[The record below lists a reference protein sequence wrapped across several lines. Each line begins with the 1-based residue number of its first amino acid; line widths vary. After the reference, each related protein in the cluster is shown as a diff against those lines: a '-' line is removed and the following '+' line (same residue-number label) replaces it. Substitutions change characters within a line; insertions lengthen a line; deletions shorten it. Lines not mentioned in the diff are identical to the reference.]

1 MVITLTII
9 LILFSVQRFGTELV
23 RKSFWADYVLVVHF
37 LGIIG
42 LMNFSQD
49 WTVIRALN
57 PYYALQLLV
66 SPENKLGLFILGN
79 IFLATTGAEALYSDL
94 GHVGKMNIRISWPYI
109 KICLILNYLGQAAWL
124 LTVKENPEMQAL
136 AEINPFFQMI
146 PRGILVFGVVLQQ
159 SPQ

>member
-1 MVITLTII
+1 MV
-9 LILFSVQRFGTELV
+9 
-23 RKSFWADYVLVVHF
+23 YF

-109 KICLILNYLGQAAWL
+109 KICLILNYLGKL
-124 LTVKENPEMQAL
+124 
-136 AEINPFFQMI
+136 
-146 PRGILVFGVVLQQ
+146 RGC
-159 SPQ
+159 

>member
-1 MVITLTII
+1 LWFT
-9 LILFSVQRFGTELV
+9 
-23 RKSFWADYVLVVHF
+23 F

-124 LTVKENPEMQAL
+124 LTVKENPEMQA
-136 AEINPFFQMI
+136 
-146 PRGILVFGVVLQQ
+146 
-159 SPQ
+159 

>member
-9 LILFSVQRFGTELV
+9 LIFFCSTIWNRIGRE
-23 RKSFWADYVLVVHF
+23 SFWADYVLVVYF

>member
-1 MVITLTII
+1 MEQNW
-9 LILFSVQRFGTELV
+9 SE
-23 RKSFWADYVLVVHF
+23 SFWADYVLVVYF

-79 IFLATTGAEALYSDL
+79 ILLQLVLKLY
-94 GHVGKMNIRISWPYI
+94 I
-109 KICLILNYLGQAAWL
+109 LI
-124 LTVKENPEMQAL
+124 
-136 AEINPFFQMI
+136 
-146 PRGILVFGVVLQQ
+146 
-159 SPQ
+159 

>member
-1 MVITLTII
+1 MV
-9 LILFSVQRFGTELV
+9 
-23 RKSFWADYVLVVHF
+23 YF

>member
-9 LILFSVQRFGTELV
+9 LILFLFNDLEQNWSGKLLGRLCSCGL
-23 RKSFWADYVLVVHF
+23 L

-94 GHVGKMNIRISWPYI
+94 GHVGK
-109 KICLILNYLGQAAWL
+109 
-124 LTVKENPEMQAL
+124 
-136 AEINPFFQMI
+136 
-146 PRGILVFGVVLQQ
+146 
-159 SPQ
+159 

>member
-9 LILFSVQRFGTELV
+9 LILFLFNDLEQNWSE
-23 RKSFWADYVLVVHF
+23 SFWADYVLVVYF

>member
-9 LILFSVQRFGTELV
+9 LILFCSTIWNRIGRE
-23 RKSFWADYVLVVHF
+23 SFWADYVLVVYF

-79 IFLATTGAEALYSDL
+79 IFLLQLVLKLY
-94 GHVGKMNIRISWPYI
+94 I
-109 KICLILNYLGQAAWL
+109 LI
-124 LTVKENPEMQAL
+124 
-136 AEINPFFQMI
+136 
-146 PRGILVFGVVLQQ
+146 
-159 SPQ
+159 

>member
-1 MVITLTII
+1 MEQNW
-9 LILFSVQRFGTELV
+9 SE
-23 RKSFWADYVLVVHF
+23 SFWADYVLVVYF

-94 GHVGKMNIRISWPYI
+94 GHVGK
-109 KICLILNYLGQAAWL
+109 
-124 LTVKENPEMQAL
+124 
-136 AEINPFFQMI
+136 
-146 PRGILVFGVVLQQ
+146 
-159 SPQ
+159 